1 MPVCGCFIGEFGAT
15 IIAFVFPA
23 TIPRRPATTAAAT
36 AATAFVVATIIRFV
50 FHHQCHTSH
59 IGFIIFNLSGMK
71 S

>member
-23 TIPRRPATTAAAT
+23 TIPRRPAAT
-36 AATAFVVATIIRFV
+36 ATATATAFVVATIIRFV
-50 FHHQCHTSH
+50 FHHQCHTFH
-59 IGFIIFNLSGMK
+59 IGFIIFNLSRMK

>member
-23 TIPRRPATTAAAT
+23 TIPRRPATTATAT
-36 AATAFVVATIIRFV
+36 ATAFVVTTIRFV

-59 IGFIIFNLSGMK
+59 IGFIIFNLSRMK